1 MTDIAGRTDAMRTS
15 GFATGQRLDQIL
27 RGNDLSVFTAV
38 SHTAACLIPILTALG
53 WRGEMRHL
61 ADALPHFATSFD
73 EFDIVSVLT
82 NLGYVTRSAPARLQD
97 LESNLLPC
105 LFMPENGSPLVV
117 LARSGNRL
125 TVFDGA
131 TTELKEVTAGS
142 GKGVAYLVS
151 EKARIALKVPGNAE
165 TWFGFVARSFR
176 SVAMKNFAIACVT
189 NVLALSIPVFI
200 MMVYDKVVA
209 ASSPVTL
216 AYLATGVGLIILL
229 DTALRVVRSR
239 LLAFVGSRIDVI
251 LSVAAFRQI
260 LHLPLGM
267 TENAPIGGQMA
278 RIKQFESI
286 REFIIGPLATVFLD
300 LPFVFLFIALIAVIA
315 GPLAWIPLILLVVY
329 TLAGI
334 FLGRRFQT
342 RIRESGEA
350 RALKRSFLI
359 EMLTHMRALKQG
371 GAETVWM
378 DRFRDYSATSAIAH
392 FRVSQAS
399 AQMQTLGQILMF
411 GAGIATIA
419 IGTVRVSEGT
429 MTVGALIATMAMVWR
444 ILSPL
449 QTVFLSLV
457 NIDQVKLG
465 IEQINRLMKLVPE
478 RDPDSPTT
486 VYRPFS
492 GRIQFQNVGMRY
504 APAAKPA
511 LLGISFTAN
520 PGEIIAIT
528 GGSGSGKSTLLK
540 HVAGLYS
547 PQAGVV
553 TIDGLDVRQLDV
565 GELRHSIGYVPQA
578 CNLFHGTVAQ
588 NLRLGNPMAS
598 DVELNAAIV
607 DAGLMDYVL
616 QLPDGLNSWLKDKE
630 LQQMSMGVKQKLMLA
645 RAYATEAPIFLLDDP
660 GSAVDDEGDNA
671 LCRKLQNL
679 NGKSTVLITTQR
691 PRHMHLAHRVIHLE
705 SGRIVHNGPPEEVLP
720 LLFAASR

>member
-1 MTDIAGRTDAMRTS
+1 MTDVASQTNAVRIG

-27 RGNDLSVFTAV
+27 RGNDLSGFTAV

-82 NLGYVTRSAPARLQD
+82 NLGYVTRSAPARLED
-97 LESNLLPC
+97 LEKNLLPC
-105 LFMPENGSPLVV
+105 LFMPESGSPLVV
-117 LARSGNRL
+117 LARSGTCL
-125 TVFDGA
+125 KVFDGA
-131 TTELKEVTAGS
+131 TAELKELEAGN
-142 GKGVAYLVS
+142 GKGIAYLVS
-151 EKARIALKVPGNAE
+151 EKPRIEAKTTGNAE
-165 TWFGFVARSFR
+165 SWFRFVARSFR
-176 SVAMKNFAIACVT
+176 GVAMKIFAIACVT
-189 NVLALSIPVFI
+189 NLLALSIPVFI

-216 AYLATGVGLIILL
+216 GYLAIGIGLIILL
-229 DTALRVVRSR
+229 DIALRTVRSR

-286 REFIIGPLATVFLD
+286 REFMIGPLATVFLD
-300 LPFVFLFIALIAVIA
+300 IPFVFLFIALIAVIA

-329 TLAGI
+329 ILSGI

-350 RALKRSFLI
+350 RTLKRNFLI
-359 EMLTHMRALKQG
+359 EMLTNMRALKQG
-371 GAETVWM
+371 SAETVWM
-378 DRFRDYSATSAIAH
+378 GRFRDYSANSAIAH

-399 AQMQTLGQILMF
+399 AQLQALGQCLMF
-411 GAGIATIA
+411 GAGVATVA
-419 IGTVRVSEGT
+419 IGTVRVSEGM
-429 MTVGALIATMAMVWR
+429 MTVGALIATMAMIWR
-444 ILSPL
+444 ILTPL

-465 IEQINRLMKLVPE
+465 IEQINRLMKLTPE
-478 RDPDSPTT
+478 RDPDSPAT
-486 VYRPFS
+486 VYRPFR
-492 GRIQFQNVGMRY
+492 GRIQFHNVSMRY
-504 APAAKPA
+504 TPAAEPA
-511 LLGISFTAN
+511 LLGINFAVR
-520 PGEIIAIT
+520 PGEIVAIT

-540 HVAGLYS
+540 HVAGLYT

-553 TIDGLDVRQLDV
+553 TIDGLDIRQLDV
-565 GELRHSIGYVPQA
+565 GELRHAIGYVPQA

-588 NLRLGNPMAS
+588 NLRLGNPMAG
-598 DVELNAAIV
+598 DAELNAAVV
-607 DAGLMDYVL
+607 DAGLMDYIL
-616 QLPDGLNSWLKDKE
+616 QLPDGLNSWLKDRE

-645 RAYATEAPIFLLDDP
+645 RAYATNAPIILLDDP
-660 GSAVDDEGDNA
+660 GSAIDDDGDNA
-671 LCRKLQNL
+671 LCRKLQSL
-679 NGKSTVLITTQR
+679 KGKSTVLIATQR
-691 PRHMHLAHRVIHLE
+691 PRHMNLADRVVHLE
-705 SGRIVHNGPPEEVLP
+705 SGRIVHDGPPEEVLP
-720 LLFAASR
+720 QLFAASR